1 VRKLVLV
8 VGARSNSLGDAVGT
22 ALAPDYAVV
31 TAGLNEEMC
40 KYDIGVGPATD
51 KELLENV
58 RPDHI
63 VVTAGVNKPC
73 PPYPNRVG
81 DWYRDHFEVNVTGPM
96 RLLESWILH
105 RVNNNVDSVGHY
117 VAISSNSAHIARTES
132 DAYCASKAALSMAL
146 RCRGRGLARKGY
158 PLAVYGYEPGLLRD
172 TPMTTEVDTRLRK
185 EVLAFHPIAMHRMPG
200 VDPGGIDP
208 RLVAN
213 VVAANL
219 RSGAA
224 AMLNGTMTRLDAGEQ

>member
-1 VRKLVLV
+1 VRKTVLV
-8 VGARSNSLGDAVGT
+8 VGARPNSLGDAISLVVR
-22 ALAPDYAVV
+22 ADYHVI
-31 TAGLNEEMC
+31 TAGLNDELL

-51 KELLENV
+51 KELLEAV
-58 RPDHI
+58 EPDHI
-63 VVTAGVNKPC
+63 IVTAGINKPC

-105 RVNNNVDSVGHY
+105 RVNSDQTGFGHY

-185 EVLAFHPIAMHRMPG
+185 EVLQFHPIVMHRMPG
-200 VDPGGIDP
+200 VEPAGIDP
-208 RLVAN
+208 RMVAN

-219 RSGAA
+219 RSGAH